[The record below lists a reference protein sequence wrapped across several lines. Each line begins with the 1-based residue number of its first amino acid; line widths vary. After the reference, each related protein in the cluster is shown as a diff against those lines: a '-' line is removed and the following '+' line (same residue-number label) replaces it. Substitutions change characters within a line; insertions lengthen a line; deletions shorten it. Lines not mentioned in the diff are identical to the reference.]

1 MNPDEIKTINK
12 FISNIWSDNVLT
24 VDKKSEIAQA
34 ILLTYSQEDI
44 VSIQCY
50 ERSEH
55 GGS

>member
-1 MNPDEIKTINK
+1 MTTNEIKTINK